1 MASNLVSLSYEIA
14 NLAGARRPVL
24 EAVETGLPA
33 TSTGG
38 GVSVAGAVSALV
50 HVTTRPYPW
59 GRRAYYVVDTFDAGA
74 TYTLE
79 VDGTSVSEATPATL
93 ADLLAD
99 LAAAANA
106 DPTIGAD
113 WSATVVDYDGDGVND
128 AIQIAPLTTSA
139 TYYGE
144 GAIGYPVDGSATGTA
159 VIAVYADPE
168 SVELAIYGRTV
179 DVPPQSVADGV
190 ESERYRAWAVLEA
203 PTATGEARYAVGLRG
218 IQKRIDVAGLSAISC
233 VLTSALGVTGD
244 GGGVVLTPRAW
255 ISPARLESST

>member
-24 EAVETGLPA
+24 EAVEVGLPA

-38 GVSVAGAVSALV
+38 GIPVATAVSALV

-113 WSATVVDYDGDGVND
+113 WSATVIDYDGDGVDD

-144 GAIGYPVDGSATGTA
+144 GAAGYPVDGSATGTA
-159 VIAVYADPE
+159 SITVYADPE

-179 DVPPQSVADGV
+179 DVPGEAVVDGV
-190 ESERYRAWAVLEA
+190 EAERYRSWAVLEA
-203 PTATGEARYAVGLRG
+203 PTATGEARFAVGSRG
-218 IQKRIDVAGLSAISC
+218 LHKRIDVAGFAAISGVLSAP
-233 VLTSALGVTGD
+233 LGVVGD
-244 GGGVVLTPRAW
+244 GIGVVLTARAW
-255 ISPARLESST
+255 ISPARLESTT

>member
-1 MASNLVSLSYEIA
+1 MASNLVSLSYELA

-74 TYTLE
+74 SYSLE
-79 VDGTSVSEATPATL
+79 VDGTTVTEATPATL

-99 LAAAANA
+99 LAQAANT

-113 WSATVVDYDGDGVND
+113 WSATVIDYDGDGVDD
-128 AIQIAPLTTSA
+128 AIQVAPLSTS

-144 GAIGYPVDGSATGTA
+144 GAVGYPVDGSATGSA
-159 VIAVYADPE
+159 VVTMYADAE

-179 DVPPQSVADGV
+179 DVPAASVASGV

-203 PTATGEARYAVGLRG
+203 PTASGEARFSVGTRG
-218 IQKRIDVAGLSAISC
+218 IHKRLDVAGLASLSA
-233 VLTSALGVTGD
+233 VLSSPLGVAGD

-255 ISPARLESST
+255 IAPARLESTT